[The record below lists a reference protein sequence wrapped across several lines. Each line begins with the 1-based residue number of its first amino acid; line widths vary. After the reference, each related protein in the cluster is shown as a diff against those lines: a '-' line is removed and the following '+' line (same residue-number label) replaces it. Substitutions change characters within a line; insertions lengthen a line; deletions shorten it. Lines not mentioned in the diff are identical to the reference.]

1 MLRRFYP
8 YIIKLVYY
16 FSSSVKEQ
24 KDMVDKVK
32 APFEGDYICE
42 RAETFITY
50 HDGIKDPQIFLV
62 LKSK

>member
-1 MLRRFYP
+1 MENL
-8 YIIKLVYY
+8 ITIKSINVVRSLV
-16 FSSSVKEQ
+16 KG

-42 RAETFITY
+42 RAETFIAY

-62 LKSK
+62 LKFK